1 MANKKVLIIE
11 DEPALLDMYTRKFE
25 NAECTVFSATDGE
38 AAVEIALKEKPEFLV
53 IDLFIPKKDGME
65 VLTELRPQL
74 PTSKLII
81 ATNLDQPEKELEAM
95 KNGADGYILKAR
107 YLPKEL
113 VEKVLG
119 Y

>member
-1 MANKKVLIIE
+1 MTNKKVLIIE

-25 NAECTVFSATDGE
+25 NAGCTVFSAKDGE
-38 AAVEIALKEKPEFLV
+38 TAVEMALREKPEYLV

-65 VLTELRPQL
+65 VLSELRTKL
-74 PTSKLII
+74 PNSKLII
-81 ATNLDQPEKELEAM
+81 ATNLDQPEKELEAK
-95 KNGADGYILKAR
+95 KNGADGYLLKAK

-119 Y
+119 F